1 MPVDS
6 DHFSAN
12 MSNVSLEHNSQ
23 TTDDIPN
30 IDSEGPAEQKTLK
43 PSKSDP
49 SLNTRDKTPSLS
61 SDEGHDL
68 PSSKPTSRS
77 NNELS
82 SKRRTVPT
90 HLAVENSI
98 LQPQLSY
105 KVSPTRDGN
114 VVPFTSYSSSE
125 DEDEA
130 EFFDADEF
138 HESESAHSRSVWGL
152 IYRRILCRL
161 KKQEATRLYV
171 QNIISTIS
179 TFAIVLIT

>member
-1 MPVDS
+1 MPVAS

-30 IDSEGPAEQKTLK
+30 IDSESPGEQNTLK

-49 SLNTRDKTPSLS
+49 SLNTRDKTSSLS

-82 SKRRTVPT
+82 SKPRTVPT
-90 HLAVENSI
+90 HLLVENSI
-98 LQPQLSY
+98 LQPQVSY
-105 KVSPTRDGN
+105 KVSPSRDGN

-152 IYRRILCRL
+152 TYCRILCRL

>member
-1 MPVDS
+1 MLPDNHPLMPVDS

-30 IDSEGPAEQKTLK
+30 IDSESPGEQNTLK

-49 SLNTRDKTPSLS
+49 SLNTRDKTSSLS

-77 NNELS
+77 NNELFP
-82 SKRRTVPT
+82 KRRTVPT

-98 LQPQLSY
+98 LQPQVSY
-105 KVSPTRDGN
+105 KVSPSRDGN

-138 HESESAHSRSVWGL
+138 HESESAHSRSV
-152 IYRRILCRL
+152 
-161 KKQEATRLYV
+161 
-171 QNIISTIS
+171 
-179 TFAIVLIT
+179 

>member
-1 MPVDS
+1 MLPDNHPLMPVAS

-30 IDSEGPAEQKTLK
+30 IDSESPAEQKTLK

-68 PSSKPTSRS
+68 SSSKATSRS
-77 NNELS
+77 NNELF

-90 HLAVENSI
+90 HLPVDNSI
-98 LQPQLSY
+98 LQPQVSY
-105 KVSPTRDGN
+105 KVSPSRDGN

-138 HESESAHSRSVWGL
+138 HESESAHSRSV
-152 IYRRILCRL
+152 
-161 KKQEATRLYV
+161 
-171 QNIISTIS
+171 
-179 TFAIVLIT
+179 